1 MMMYYLETIAALMLA
16 LFSYILGRLIGSGV
30 IGQLKHEN
38 ARLNAELHKLT
49 DRDAK
54 GRFRGG
60 K

>member
-49 DRDAK
+49 DRDSK

>member
-1 MMMYYLETIAALMLA
+1 MEVAFIIGAAVGFLLG
-16 LFSYILGRLIGSGV
+16 LFVATSRT
-30 IGQLKHEN
+30 GQIKEEN
-38 ARLNAELHKLT
+38 NRLNAELHKLT